1 VNNEHDQTLDTDKPP
16 RAVRILMVAGGTGG
30 HIFPALAVAEELRA
44 RGERSGSHYE
54 IEFLGTH
61 RPLEAKLIPAAGFRL
76 RAVDAAGL
84 KGIGGIQR
92 LRNLLVLPRTAI
104 EVAGI
109 LREFQPQVV
118 VGVGGYLAGP
128 VMLEASLVN
137 IPTILIEPNAR
148 PGFTNRLLAPMVRA
162 AAVGFAEAAQLYGE
176 KAHVTGLPVRRAFFE
191 ILPRHHAPPVAQA
204 LLPVGAQPGVA
215 VPPFTVLVVG
225 GSQGS
230 RAINRA
236 VVASLPLL
244 EADVAPGF
252 SPAPANV
259 APTLRSA
266 QGGNTATRDVGASG
280 AGPWPNAV
288 RPCTPD
294 AGLKPAAT
302 PVAAL
307 VAAPE
312 NEGLPGGMRIIHQ
325 TGEHDYNEVRKT
337 YQESGLPVE
346 VHAFIEDMPGALA
359 QADLVIS
366 RAGATAVAELAAA
379 GRAALLIP
387 FLGATD
393 QHQLENARAMERAGA
408 ARVIVQSELT
418 PERLA
423 GEIRELRANP
433 ATREKMEGCAR
444 RLARPDAAARIA
456 DMVENLAR
464 RL

>member
-1 VNNEHDQTLDTDKPP
+1 MRATLSPKGA
-16 RAVRILMVAGGTGG
+16 RAVDFLLLPFAFCVLTFDLFFLVDRKTAGQNGGCRRVFTFAFCHLPFAFWFALGFLVEDIVDQNGTPARTRILMVAGGTGG

-44 RGERSGSHYE
+44 RGERSGCRCE

-76 RAVDAAGL
+76 HSVDAAGL
-84 KGIGGIQR
+84 KGIGGMQW

-128 VMLEASLVN
+128 VMLEAALID

-162 AAVGFAEAAQLYGE
+162 AAVGFPETAHLYGE
-176 KAHVTGLPVRRAFFE
+176 KARVTGHPVRRAFFE
-191 ILPRHHAPPVAQA
+191 IPPRRHPAAVPQA
-204 LLPVGAQPGVA
+204 LLPVSCGSQPRVA
-215 VPPFTVLVVG
+215 VPPFTILVVG

-230 RAINRA
+230 RAINHA
-236 VVASLPLL
+236 VPQSLLL
-244 EADVAPGF
+244 LAHEPG
-252 SPAPANV
+252 
-259 APTLRSA
+259 R
-266 QGGNTATRDVGASG
+266 
-280 AGPWPNAV
+280 
-288 RPCTPD
+288 
-294 AGLKPAAT
+294 
-302 PVAAL
+302 
-307 VAAPE
+307 
-312 NEGLPGGMRIIHQ
+312 MRIIHQ

-337 YQESGLPVE
+337 YQEQGLPAE
-346 VHAFIEDMPGALA
+346 VHAFIADMPGALSR
-359 QADLVIS
+359 ADLVIS

-387 FLGATD
+387 FPGATD

-408 ARVIVQSELT
+408 ARVIVQSELG
-418 PERLA
+418 PARLA
-423 GEIRELRANP
+423 REIRELMANP
-433 ATREKMEGCAR
+433 ATLERRETCAR
-444 RLARPDAAARIA
+444 GLARPDAAARIA
-456 DMVENLAR
+456 DMVEGLAR